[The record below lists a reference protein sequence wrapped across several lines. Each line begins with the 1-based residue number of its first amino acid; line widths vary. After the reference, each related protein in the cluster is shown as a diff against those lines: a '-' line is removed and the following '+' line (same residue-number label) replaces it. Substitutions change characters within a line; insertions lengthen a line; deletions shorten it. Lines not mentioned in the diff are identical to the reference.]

1 MEQQQ
6 LLAAEICHLCRS
18 EPRHPLENLQSP
30 ELSSSILSN
39 SYLNNR
45 MSFGGALPLD
55 AQACDCIQIH
65 NYIHLFHCC
74 EVAVCLPL
82 LKSWF

>member
-1 MEQQQ
+1 
-6 LLAAEICHLCRS
+6 
-18 EPRHPLENLQSP
+18 
-30 ELSSSILSN
+30 
-39 SYLNNR
+39 